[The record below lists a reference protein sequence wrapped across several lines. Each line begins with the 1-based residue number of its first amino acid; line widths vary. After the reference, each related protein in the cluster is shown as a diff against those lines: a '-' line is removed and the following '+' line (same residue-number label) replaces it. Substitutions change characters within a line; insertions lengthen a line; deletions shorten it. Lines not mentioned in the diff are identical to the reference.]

1 MKNPIT
7 IFSLF
12 VIIFCS
18 CEKQFPAETIVYD
31 NEFKGGKIDNATGA
45 LLYNVNGQFFVGR
58 YNKGGFTVT
67 VKNLPKHNAIQIEAQ
82 PYFHDSWDG
91 NNNIGGIDG
100 PDLWTMTADGTQ
112 LVNATFSNSPCN
124 ALYCLFQSFPGDY
137 GIINNPP
144 LTEAYQLTGGACF
157 TTVQSLSS
165 IYRIVKT
172 FPHDRDEVIVSFK
185 DNLVQT
191 NVALPLCDESWSMGS
206 LRIKVLNID

>member
-1 MKNPIT
+1 MKNPIY
-7 IFSLF
+7 FLA
-12 VIIFCS
+12 IITLLASS
-18 CEKQFPAETIVYD
+18 CEKQFPAETLVYD
-31 NEFKGGKIDNATGA
+31 NEFKGAKIDNASGA
-45 LLYNVNGQFFVGR
+45 LLYNYNGQFFVGR

-91 NNNIGGIDG
+91 NNNIAGIDG
-100 PDLWTMTADGTQ
+100 PDMWSMTADGTS

-124 ALYCLFQSFPGDY
+124 ALYCLFQSYPGDY

-144 LTEAYQLTGGACF
+144 LTEAYQITGGACF
-157 TTVQSLSS
+157 TGIQSISS
-165 IYRIVKT
+165 VYRIVKT
-172 FPHDRDEVIVSFK
+172 FPHERNEVVVSFR

-191 NVALPLCDESWSMGS
+191 NVASPLCDESWSMGS

>member
-1 MKNPIT
+1 MKHPIT
-7 IFSLF
+7 FLSF
-12 VIIFCS
+12 VLVLLSS

-67 VKNLPKHNAIQIEAQ
+67 IKNLPKHNAIQIEAQ

-100 PDLWTMTADGTQ
+100 PDVWTMTADGTP

-124 ALYCLFQSFPGDY
+124 TLYCLFQSYPGDY
-137 GIINNPP
+137 GLINNPP
-144 LTEAYQLTGGACF
+144 LTEAFQITGGACF
-157 TTVQSLSS
+157 TAIQSITSV
-165 IYRIVKT
+165 YRIVKT
-172 FPHDRDEVIVSFK
+172 IPHERDEVIVSFK

-191 NVALPLCDESWSMGS
+191 NVPLPICDESWSMGS
-206 LRIKVLNID
+206 LRIKVLNIN

>member
-1 MKNPIT
+1 MKHPIT
-7 IFSLF
+7 YLSFFLILF
-12 VIIFCS
+12 TS

-45 LLYNVNGQFFVGR
+45 LLYNVNVQFFVGR
-58 YNKGGFTVT
+58 YNKGGFTIT
-67 VKNLPKHNAIQIEAQ
+67 LKNLPKHNAIQIEAQ

-100 PDLWTMTADGTQ
+100 PDLWTMTADGTP

-124 ALYCLFQSFPGDY
+124 SVYCLFQSYPGDY
-137 GIINNPP
+137 GLINNPP
-144 LTEAYQLTGGACF
+144 LTEAYQITGGACF
-157 TTVQSLSS
+157 TAIRS
-165 IYRIVKT
+165 ITSVYRIVKT
-172 FPHDRDEVIVSFK
+172 FPHERDEVIVSFR

-206 LRIKVLNID
+206 LRIKVLNIN

>member
-1 MKNPIT
+1 MKHPIT
-7 IFSLF
+7 FLSF
-12 VIIFCS
+12 VLVLLSS

-67 VKNLPKHNAIQIEAQ
+67 IKNLPKHNAIQIEAQ

-100 PDLWTMTADGTQ
+100 PDVWTMTADGTP

-124 ALYCLFQSFPGDY
+124 SVYCLFQSYPGDY
-137 GIINNPP
+137 GLINNPP
-144 LTEAYQLTGGACF
+144 LTEAFQITGGACF
-157 TTVQSLSS
+157 TAIQSITSV
-165 IYRIVKT
+165 YRIVKT
-172 FPHDRDEVIVSFK
+172 VPHSRDEVIVSFR

-191 NVALPLCDESWSMGS
+191 NVPLPLCDESWSMGS
-206 LRIKVLNID
+206 LRIKVLNIN

>member
-1 MKNPIT
+1 MKHPIT
-7 IFSLF
+7 FLSF
-12 VIIFCS
+12 VLVLLSS

-67 VKNLPKHNAIQIEAQ
+67 IKNLPKHNAIQIEAQ

-100 PDLWTMTADGTQ
+100 PDIWTMTADGTP

-124 ALYCLFQSFPGDY
+124 SVYCLFQSYPGDY
-137 GIINNPP
+137 GLINNPP
-144 LTEAYQLTGGACF
+144 LTEAFQITGGACF
-157 TTVQSLSS
+157 TAIQSITSV
-165 IYRIVKT
+165 YRIVKT
-172 FPHDRDEVIVSFK
+172 VPHSRDEVIVSFR

-191 NVALPLCDESWSMGS
+191 NVPLPLCDESWSMGS
-206 LRIKVLNID
+206 LRIKVLNIN

>member
-1 MKNPIT
+1 MKYPIS
-7 IFSLF
+7 FLA
-12 VIIFCS
+12 IITLLVSS
-18 CEKQFPAETIVYD
+18 CEKQFPAETLVYD
-31 NEFKGGKIDNATGA
+31 NEFKGGKIDNASGA
-45 LLYNVNGQFFVGR
+45 LLYNVNGQFFIGR

-91 NNNIGGIDG
+91 NNNIAGIDG
-100 PDLWTMTADGTQ
+100 PDVWSMTADGTS

-124 ALYCLFQSFPGDY
+124 ALYCLFQSYPGDY

-144 LTEAYQLTGGACF
+144 LTEAYQITGGACF
-157 TTVQSLSS
+157 TTVQSISS

-172 FPHDRDEVIVSFK
+172 FPHERDEVIVSFR

-191 NVALPLCDESWSMGS
+191 NVASPLCDESWSMGS